1 MTAPGVHQGGTV
13 TSGGGQRTDDGVV
26 AHGRSDGAR
35 VVRLLA
41 AALVFG
47 LVMVGAT
54 LPTALYGRYQEQLG
68 FGPLVQ
74 TTLFASYAV
83 GVLAALVVLGELS
96 DRVGRRPLLLLGL
109 AAAALS
115 ALCFLLADGL
125 PLLFAGRLL
134 SGVSA
139 GVFTGTAT
147 TAVVELAPP
156 RWSRAATS
164 LATAVNVLGLGAGP
178 VLSALVAEASLA
190 PLRAPYLVHLLLLV
204 PAALVTWWQPETA
217 GSQRRDG
224 GGRPA
229 PASAWRPHLL
239 RPTVPAEVRRAF
251 VPAATAGFA
260 GFAVFGLFTAVAP
273 QLLVEQ
279 LGVDDRVVA
288 DALVGLP
295 FLASAVA
302 QVATGGLAA
311 PRALVAGCAGLAAG
325 AALLVAGL
333 AAQALLL
340 VVVAAALLGLGH
352 GTAFRAGVASVRTAS
367 PEGRTGEVV
376 STLFVVLYVAISLPV
391 VAVGALAVV
400 TDLPTAAEVLGVVVG
415 LLALA
420 ALAVL
425 RRRPLEG

>member
-1 MTAPGVHQGGTV
+1 MHQGGTV
-13 TSGGGQRTDDGVV
+13 TSGGGQRTDDGAA
-26 AHGRSDGAR
+26 AHDRTDGAR
-35 VVRLLA
+35 AVRLVA

-47 LVMVGAT
+47 LVMAGAT

-134 SGVSA
+134 SGLSA

-164 LATAVNVLGLGAGP
+164 TATAVNVLGLGAGP

-224 GGRPA
+224 GRPA
-229 PASAWRPHLL
+229 PASAWWPHLL
-239 RPTVPAEVRRAF
+239 RPTVPVEVRRAF

-279 LGVDDRVVA
+279 LGVGDRVVA
-288 DALVGLP
+288 DALVGVP

-333 AAQALLL
+333 AAQALPL
-340 VVVAAALLGLGH
+340 VVVAATLLGLGH
-352 GTAFRAGVASVRTAS
+352 GTAFRAGVASVRAAS

-391 VAVGALAVV
+391 VALGALAVA
-400 TDLPTAAEVLGVVVG
+400 TDLPTAAEILGVVVG

-420 ALAVL
+420 ALVLL